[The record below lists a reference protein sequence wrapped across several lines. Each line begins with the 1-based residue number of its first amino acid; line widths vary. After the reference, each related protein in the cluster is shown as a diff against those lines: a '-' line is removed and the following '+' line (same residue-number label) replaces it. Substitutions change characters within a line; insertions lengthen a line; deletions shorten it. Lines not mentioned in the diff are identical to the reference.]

1 MDFLNDY
8 IEAIYGGVP
17 RKLVDKYGSEY
28 ADAVVTGVE
37 SAIPFNL
44 ADPLRPLLKSF
55 VQPEKPDPAVGS
67 PDSKGKFY
75 ANEKFG
81 YQSPDTYKDI
91 YGAFPK
97 AYVDAQKAK
106 QEADKKK
113 EQESLPDRGDFRS
126 PDNKYYTDENYG
138 FQSPDSYNKVIG
150 SYPAGYVKPSTGTAM
165 PGNVK
170 AAVSNIGAETKTLIS
185 IDNLRELQREAIAG
199 GLREKEISFGR
210 QQQIADQYAQIS
222 MEKSRENTTRQIELE
237 NIKRWREIEL
247 AKIEAQTRSAALT
260 TGLMTMLQQPNANFI
275 NALSTASQSAA
286 SAFNA
291 GRGRGG

>member
-1 MDFLNDY
+1 MSLLDTY
-8 IEAIYGGVP
+8 IKEMYSDLSGADNVLDVIGTVNP
-17 RKLVDKYGSEY
+17 FRLAASVFTSPFADKPDLVVGSAEPGPMHSSSRYYAGDKY
-28 ADAVVTGVE
+28 
-37 SAIPFNL
+37 
-44 ADPLRPLLKSF
+44 
-55 VQPEKPDPAVGS
+55 
-67 PDSKGKFY
+67 
-75 ANEKFG
+75 G
-81 YQSPDTYKDI
+81 YQSPESYKEI
-91 YGAFPK
+91 YKGFPK
-97 AYVDAQKAK
+97 AYIDMINKTPK
-106 QEADKKK
+106 DKPPEK
-113 EQESLPDRGDFRS
+113 EDSAERGDFRS

-138 FQSPDSYNKVIG
+138 FQSPDSYNKVVG
-150 SYPAGYVKPSTGTAM
+150 SYPAGYVKPSAGTAM

-170 AAVSNIGAETKTLIS
+170 AAVSNIGAETKTPIS

>member
-1 MDFLNDY
+1 MSLLDTY
-8 IEAIYGGVP
+8 IKEMYSDLSG
-17 RKLVDKYGSEY
+17 
-28 ADAVVTGVE
+28 ADNVLDVIGTVN
-37 SAIPFNL
+37 PFRL
-44 ADPLRPLLKSF
+44 ASSVFTSPF
-55 VQPEKPDPAVGS
+55 AGKPDPAVGS
-67 PDSKGKFY
+67 ADSKGNYY
-75 ANEKFG
+75 AGEKFD
-81 YQSPDTYKDI
+81 YQSPDSYKKI
-91 YGAFPK
+91 FGAFPK
-97 AYVDAQKAK
+97 AYI
-106 QEADKKK
+106 DKINKTTK
-113 EQESLPDRGDFRS
+113 DDTRVYDDDPSKRKNPDDIGDFRS
-126 PDNKYYTDENYG
+126 TDNKYYTGENYG
-138 FQSPDSYNKVIG
+138 YQSPDSYNKVLG
-150 SYPAGYVKPSTGTAM
+150 SYPAGYVKHSTGTAM

-170 AAVSNIGAETKTLIS
+170 AAVSNIGAETKTPIS

-199 GLREKEISFGR
+199 GLREKEVSFDR

>member
-28 ADAVVTGVE
+28 ADAVITGVE

-44 ADPLRPLLKSF
+44 ADPLRPLFKSF
-55 VQPEKPDPAVGS
+55 VEPEKPDPAVGS

-91 YGAFPK
+91 HGAFPK
-97 AYVDAQKAK
+97 AYVNAQKAK
-106 QEADKKK
+106 QEAEKKK

-165 PGNVK
+165 PGNK
-170 AAVSNIGAETKTLIS
+170 TAAVSNIGTETKTPISLGDLGSLGDKLI
-185 IDNLRELQREAIAG
+185 AAA
-199 GLREKEISFGR
+199 EKQAAASFYR
-210 QQQIADQYAQIS
+210 TQQQTDKYAQYS

-260 TGLMTMLQQPNANFI
+260 TGLMTMLQQPNVNFMG
-275 NALSTASQSAA
+275 ALSTAFDAGAA
-286 SAFNA
+286 PFA
-291 GRGRGG
+291 GRVRRG